1 MSALDELLDKIRQAN
16 TNISNRLGSLND
28 HITQIV
34 EAGKEILRKIQS
46 GHLQPGQIAQI
57 RDRIEALR
65 VKTMSNIDSRNG
77 RIAEIQRIFDELL
90 AVSPTAAQPVAPV
103 AQPVAP
109 TNVSGLEMA
118 LASFQPDTRDKI
130 LGYATPIADAFQE
143 NPIAMQTIKEL
154 FEAFQR
160 GDLDAPRF
168 IHYLRRFAILLNIT
182 GTNLPSEANYAKG
195 FKALTNVL
203 NAKTG
208 YKVSVEQPLPQ
219 LTNGKDYT
227 TIQSAVQGMI
237 PNVNI
242 PQLVSANNIAR
253 SDVELFY
260 ILQMVI
266 RFIEGQLQVANQGKL
281 ANQSQGPSA
290 NNGNLANKAEAK
302 QVEANINAIPDTIF
316 VLKNENGQNQL
327 NKITYGINSLKA
339 YLNKDT
345 TNHINRGLL
354 SYINDKYTFTDESVI
369 KSHVSGMKQI
379 HKPVLKFILY
389 LANTTVEEFNRR
401 IKEKLTDLYPGSLI
415 HEKQDIGARTGI
427 LRSVIGPTTNL
438 NTYIKSQNKSEQ
450 VNAQQGGRRSCGCG
464 IKGGRRTLRRR
475 RTRTRKTR
483 R

>member
-154 FEAFQR
+154 FEGFKR

-242 PQLVSANNIAR
+242 PQLVSANKVAK
-253 SDVELFY
+253 SDIELFY
-260 ILQMVI
+260 ILQTVM
-266 RFIEGQLQVANQGKL
+266 RFMEGQPQLANQGQLQLTNQ
-281 ANQSQGPSA
+281 AQGPSA
-290 NNGNLANKAEAK
+290 NNGNLAK
-302 QVEANINAIPDTIF
+302 QVEDNLEAIPD
-316 VLKNENGQNQL
+316 VEKLPLNVNGRTTHL
-327 NKITYGINSLKA
+327 RKIINGINSLKA
-339 YLNKDT
+339 YLNQDT
-345 TNHINRGLL
+345 TNPINRGLL
-354 SYINDKYTFTDESVI
+354 AYIERNYTLPEENSA
-369 KSHVSGMKQI
+369 KSFVGTMKQK
-379 HKPVLKFILY
+379 HKPVLTFILS
-389 LANTTVEEFNRR
+389 LANTTVEEFKR
-401 IKEKLTDLYPGSLI
+401 
-415 HEKQDIGARTGI
+415 GI
-427 LRSVIGPTTNL
+427 LTKIP
-438 NTYIKSQNKSEQ
+438 IFNKSDTRARFDILGLVIAEFPEAEREQ
-450 VNAQQGGRRSCGCG
+450 FKDPQDSIMGELTAQQGGRRSCGCG